1 MNGASQVDL
10 KGVIAIVELD
20 RRPSR
25 PPDYEGKNHAL
36 SGLMNATAAQLGIH
50 GRGFPEGGIIALQR
64 LVETA
69 LELCRAHSVA
79 SASRRQH
86 PRERERKRDFPLARG
101 GGAVGSASR
110 RGVSPSICGT
120 LPC

>member
-25 PPDYEGKNHAL
+25 PPDYEGENHAL

-64 LVETA
+64 LVETDARA
-69 LELCRAHSVA
+69 LQ
-79 SASRRQH
+79 SAFSR
-86 PRERERKRDFPLARG
+86 
-101 GGAVGSASR
+101 
-110 RGVSPSICGT
+110 VSQ
-120 LPC
+120 